1 LFFFLS
7 LWGDLGTVV
16 FVWATLGAYRGR
28 GNVLRHVGG
37 GGAFRDSGC
46 VMRHAWGI

>member
-1 LFFFLS
+1 VD
-7 LWGDLGTVV
+7 GEGMVIVCAD
-16 FVWATLGAYRGR
+16 GR
-28 GNVLRHVGG
+28 G